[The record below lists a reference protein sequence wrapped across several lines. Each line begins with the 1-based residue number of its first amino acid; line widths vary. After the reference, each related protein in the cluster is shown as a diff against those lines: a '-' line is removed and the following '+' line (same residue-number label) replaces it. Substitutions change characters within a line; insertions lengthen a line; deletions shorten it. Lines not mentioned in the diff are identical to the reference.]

1 MRHIILILFTCLTTI
16 AHGQS
21 IDEKIQRMLH
31 PKPGDPDVSL
41 EFIRYGKSA
50 IPNLIKVIDADG
62 KTLMGFMDPLSS
74 TIPDA
79 MYNSVGMRAA
89 EEIEWILAG
98 ENGAKIKTDKKFNAR
113 LFYYGYIVRDAEK
126 EQLKAMENKDMKVIK
141 DIYLKWWERNKHK
154 TINQLRS
161 DWKMGKRPLSKSG
174 FIWV

>member
-1 MRHIILILFTCLTTI
+1 MRHIILILFTCLTTV
-16 AHGQS
+16 ALGQN
-21 IDEKIQRMLH
+21 IDEKIQRVLH

-62 KTLMGFMDPLSS
+62 KTLLGFLGSNDS

-89 EEIEWILAG
+89 REIESILAG
-98 ENGAKIKTDKKFNAR
+98 EKGAKIQTDKKFRPR
-113 LFYYGYIVRDAEK
+113 LFYHGYIVREAEK

-141 DIYLKWWERNKHK
+141 DIYLKWWNSNKHK

-161 DWKMGKRPLSKSG
+161 DWKTGKRPLSKSG